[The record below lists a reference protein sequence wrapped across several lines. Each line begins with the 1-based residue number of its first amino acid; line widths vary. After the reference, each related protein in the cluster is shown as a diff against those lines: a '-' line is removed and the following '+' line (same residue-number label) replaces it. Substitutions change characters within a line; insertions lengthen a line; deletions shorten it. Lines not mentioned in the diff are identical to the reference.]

1 LVQSASIE
9 VPLTFQFENSTF
21 TQDRLNKECIFSRF
35 TK

>member
-1 LVQSASIE
+1 VQSASIE

-21 TQDRLNKECIFSRF
+21 TQDMLNKECIFSRF